1 VKSPNYFL
9 QFSAKQRY
17 YLYEAYTFN
26 FLTCSFDNVYIKKL
40 PLDITFIILTKKE
53 PSDFLAIFTS
63 FRIVHPRFI
72 L

>member
-40 PLDITFIILTKKE
+40 PLGYYLYNSYQE
-53 PSDFLAIFTS
+53 GAL
-63 FRIVHPRFI
+63 
-72 L
+72 